1 MVGRIVLAVTQV
13 WTWAN
18 PMKMLQV
25 STDIVA
31 CLTAFNV
38 PSWGL
43 VPDCLKLKPVCRDTE
58 SPSREGPE
66 QSCATPRCAVLYPAG
81 AHQKYTSGIISL
93 QITEG
98 GEMNSYLL
106 AASFLSLPLHKGDVL
121 CEDGVDDSPFSHRS
135 CMKAQ
140 PGEVW
145 GLSTLGLLE
154 RVRKKMCP
162 CSGY

>member
-1 MVGRIVLAVTQV
+1 MCWQLHKCGP
-13 WTWAN
+13 N
-18 PMKMLQV
+18 PMRMLQV

-31 CLTAFNV
+31 CLTAFNE

-43 VPDCLKLKPVCRDTE
+43 VPNCLKLKPVCRDTE

-66 QSCATPRCAVLYPAG
+66 QSCATPRHAVICPAG
-81 AHQKYTSGIISL
+81 AHKKYTSGIISL

-98 GEMNSYLL
+98 GENLL

-140 PGEVW
+140 PAEVW

-154 RVRKKMCP
+154 RVRKEMCP